1 MIYFR
6 TPETVYLLQTSYTNH
21 NYPFYSPT
29 TSNLFHSLRLMPADL
44 RISVL
49 GRCAL
54 LQIHSLEDGVLSVLL
69 LDGKCRLL
77 NFSFPFQRSIL
88 RLLLFLLGGVVR
100 KKVQLNGAVVL
111 LRCIRFRQDMICND
125 LHAPHQ
131 EIFVHDPVKQL

>member
-1 MIYFR
+1 
-6 TPETVYLLQTSYTNH
+6 
-21 NYPFYSPT
+21 
-29 TSNLFHSLRLMPADL
+29 MPADL
-44 RISVL
+44 PIAVL

-100 KKVQLNGAVVL
+100 KKVQLDNP
-111 LRCIRFRQDMICND
+111 RF
-125 LHAPHQ
+125 P
-131 EIFVHDPVKQL
+131 